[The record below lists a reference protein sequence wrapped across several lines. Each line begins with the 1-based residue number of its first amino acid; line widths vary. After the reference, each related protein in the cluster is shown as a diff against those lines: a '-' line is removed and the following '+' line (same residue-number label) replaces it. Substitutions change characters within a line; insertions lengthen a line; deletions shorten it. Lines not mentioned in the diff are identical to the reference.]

1 MSCVAHC
8 AQLAMAFPA
17 FSMVT
22 SHHQMENYFGENHST
37 GHDFDSA
44 LPIGSVSYMQLF
56 QAFPAEMC
64 EDAVA
69 PGVMNALQAVQEARL
84 ASTTV
89 TAENMLSRSVP
100 DLLKEGDLT
109 HEGADEAKNAAA
121 DEDDAE
127 KPPANAQLHAELQK
141 YAFATAS
148 PTRFYAYTLLSED
161 QVTVMNDFAQDSS
174 EIAESSAYIYR
185 YELSVSSGLV
195 DYSVLGQSTG
205 RRARDVLP
213 AGGARRGA
221 DADLDTRSDHG
232 SVRGD
237 IIKAGGNARSAGAAP
252 VPSSA
257 EAGGATSALQ
267 KHLNAFCVS
276 PVNLAVHRNSTRC
289 TPIQA
294 SLEVRR
300 VDQYPSARLSLLY
313 LSE

>member
-1 MSCVAHC
+1 
-8 AQLAMAFPA
+8 MAFPA

-37 GHDFDSA
+37 GHDYDST
-44 LPIGSVSYMQLF
+44 LPLGSVSYMQLF

-64 EDAVA
+64 EDACA
-69 PGVMNALQAVQEARL
+69 SGVMSALQTVQEAKL

-89 TAENMLSRSVP
+89 TAENMLNRSVP
-100 DLLKEGDLT
+100 DILKEGGDLT
-109 HEGADEAKNAAA
+109 GGEDEEKSAAA
-121 DEDDAE
+121 EGEGDR
-127 KPPANAQLHAELQK
+127 PPANAQLHTELQK
-141 YAFATAS
+141 YAFAAAS

-185 YELSVSSGLV
+185 YELSVSAGLV
-195 DYSVLGQSTG
+195 DYSVLGQPTG

-213 AGGARRGA
+213 EGGIRRGQE
-221 DADLDTRSDHG
+221 DAHDARSDTG

-237 IIKAGGNARSAGAAP
+237 TVRARANSRTSGALVAGASNAAVNTAAAP
-252 VPSSA
+252 TGVETSV
-257 EAGGATSALQ
+257 ATSVLD

-294 SLEVRR
+294 SIEV
-300 VDQYPSARLSLLY
+300 
-313 LSE
+313 

>member
-1 MSCVAHC
+1 
-8 AQLAMAFPA
+8 MAFPA

-44 LPIGSVSYMQLF
+44 LPIGSVNYMQLF

-69 PGVMNALQAVQEARL
+69 PGVMSALQAVQEARL

-89 TAENMLSRSVP
+89 TAEQMLNRSLP
-100 DLLKEGDLT
+100 DLLKEGGDLT
-109 HEGADEAKNAAA
+109 HEGADEAKSVIA
-121 DEDDAE
+121 DEDEAD
-127 KPPANAQLHAELQK
+127 KPVANAPLHAELQK

-195 DYSVLGQSTG
+195 DYSVLGQPTG
-205 RRARDVLP
+205 RRARDVVV
-213 AGGARRGA
+213 AGGDRRGGHA
-221 DADLDTRSDHG
+221 DPDTRSDHG

-237 IIKAGGNARSAGAAP
+237 IAKAGGNA
-252 VPSSA
+252 VPFSSSA
-257 EAGGATSALQ
+257 EAGSMTGALQ

-294 SLEVRR
+294 SIEV
-300 VDQYPSARLSLLY
+300 P
-313 LSE
+313 